1 MKPKFYFQYI
11 LLAFLAIVLCFSAC
25 SSLSTPILPTAAIS
39 ELPTAT
45 ATTQAIGSA
54 PSTATSQPATAE
66 PTVTASL
73 ENVLPLEFVDQGF
86 AVAPNRSV
94 YYGFLVHN
102 PNATYAIQNSS
113 FMITFYNA
121 AGEVLGEDGP
131 GLIGLVLPNQTLGM
145 SGARWL
151 ENAEVASINI
161 ELISGEPLVLT
172 ENLPTYG
179 VTNSS
184 VCIQDSLA
192 QVRSE
197 IFNPNATI
205 IYWPWISTIFYNA
218 DGKIVGSAGG
228 TRIGFLPNSKTGIIS
243 WGYCTDDMDH
253 YEIYPSY
260 SVPSTTPEIPADA
273 QPLKVVDSG
282 YAVSG
287 STLTYAVI
295 IENPNPAY
303 MVDQS
308 LLSVNAYDADGK
320 FLSGQPFLVVNMQ
333 PGQKLGISDELALCS
348 GDLVDH
354 IEVAI
359 GSGQFISAQPVTYF
373 TSENVTLQGSKVLG
387 ELVNQSG
394 QKIKAFF
401 ATAIVYDADGKVIG
415 GGKKTIDAVEA
426 DTRVSVEINVAIN
439 GTPAYAELYAV
450 LTPKSLKK

>member
-11 LLAFLAIVLCFSAC
+11 LLAFLAIVLCISAC
-25 SSLSTPILPTAAIS
+25 SSPSNPIS
-39 ELPTAT
+39 PTAT
-45 ATTQAIGSA
+45 VSQPATNTIMTQTTLGA

-66 PTVTASL
+66 PTATASL
-73 ENVLPLEFVDQGF
+73 EKVLPLEFIDQGF
-86 AVAPNRSV
+86 AVSSGSV

-113 FMITFYNA
+113 FMTTFYNA

-145 SGARWL
+145 SSGRWL

-161 ELISGEPLVLT
+161 ELTSGEPLVLT
-172 ENLPTYG
+172 ENLPTYE

-184 VCIQDSLA
+184 VCVSPYTVM
-192 QVRSE
+192 VRAE

-218 DGKIVGSAGG
+218 DGKIVGSTGG

-243 WGYCTDDMDH
+243 WGYCTEDMDH

-308 LLSVNAYDADGK
+308 LLSVNAYDANGK
-320 FLSGQPFLVVNMQ
+320 FLSGQPFLVLNVQ
-333 PGQKLGISDELALCS
+333 PGQKLGISSNELELCS
-348 GDLVDH
+348 EDVVDH

-359 GSGQFISAQPVTYF
+359 GSGQFISTQPVTYF

-394 QKIKAFF
+394 KKIKAFF

-439 GTPAYAELYAV
+439 GTPAYSELYAV